1 MSAPDETAAL
11 AARTRP
17 RLIGVRHHSPALAV
31 AVPRLLEAADA
42 EVVCVELPADFQ
54 PWLPYLSDPRTVAPV
69 ALTGA
74 HENGQLRFYPLA
86 DFSPELAAIR
96 WARERGAEVIC
107 CDLPLADPGWTSG
120 PAAGPAAGAATGAVS
135 GAATGADGTGLDADA
150 LWDRAV
156 EALAPGSTPEA
167 VRRAALGFGLV
178 LRQDLR
184 ARGGITDVDL
194 AREAHM
200 RQVVTAFGKRRVAA
214 VTGAFHA
221 PALTHEG
228 ERDVAVA
235 PAAPVASVADGPGRA
250 VVTSLVPYAAAL
262 LDSRS
267 GYPAGVRD
275 PRWQQAVLEAG
286 GDPARIR
293 DTAARLVT
301 EICREIRASGH
312 TAGTGEAIETLRFAC
327 DLGSLRGLPAPGR
340 RELREAVTSVLGR
353 GRPLDPV
360 LEPVLVGTGRGRLA
374 PGTPRSGLGPWVEA
388 ELAALRLPGPHS
400 PDPREIRLS
409 PLRSSLDARREILL
423 QRLMACGVGY
433 AEPAGVAAAR
443 EGSALTTRWQAAWT
457 PSVAARLDLVGARG
471 VTAAQAADGTLR
483 ENHRR
488 ACEADGTTPARVIG
502 LLDAAARCALPALVG
517 QGLTEAARILPTAA
531 TLPELLKAL
540 DLLES
545 IRREHLP
552 GTTRRTRDRATALSG
567 TLLDAA
573 VRALPGLAGSDE
585 TEDAVAVV
593 TLAVRSGEDRLGL
606 RLDGEL
612 YALSRTGSPLVQ
624 GASLAA
630 RVLLDLDSSDLLGS
644 RLAAWVDSATAPD
657 GRHRLERRLTG
668 VLIAAGPLI
677 ESAPAALEPLLERVE
692 TMSDRHFL
700 DRLTALRGGF
710 RALTPEGRG
719 RLLTAVTER
728 LGDRPDLRLGAPA
741 EQAGR
746 WAEADHAGFALLSEW
761 GLAEPEN
768 PAPTDQAGPSGVDPA
783 GCPDRGPAGLP
794 GADSAGCPDT
804 DSAGRPE
811 RGPAGFPGANPAG
824 LPGVG
829 SAGCRDTDSA
839 GCPGARLAGLSGVDS
854 AGCPDTDSAGRPE
867 RGPTGFPGANPA
879 GLPGVDSA
887 GCPGARLAGLSGV
900 DSAGCPD
907 TDSAGRPDRGPAGF
921 PGVDPAGPGHTG
933 SVRSGVS
940 VVADGPPHTAEA
952 PASGTG
958 GTEHGTPRLGP
969 TDRWR
974 LLLGRERTRLPPDLL
989 PYARALDELFG
1000 PDGQAGDAVEDADA
1014 DTDGGAGEGRAGTG
1028 APGSDTDALTGG
1040 QDDPG
1045 YPSVRH
1051 WAEDL
1056 EALFGAD
1063 IREEVLGRAAAN
1075 GRTEV
1080 IAHLDPASVRPSVEL
1095 LSAVLTLAR
1104 GMPEQRIAHLRPLVA
1119 RLVEELTRELATR
1132 LRPTLTGLSTPRPT
1146 RRPGGRLDLARTL
1159 RENLVHSRRL
1169 EDGRVEVIPERP
1181 VFTTRTARQNDWRLI
1196 LVVDVSA
1203 SMQAAVIWS
1212 ALTAAVLGGTP
1223 MLSTHFLT
1231 FSTQVVD
1238 LTDRVDDPL
1247 SLLLEVKVGGGTHI
1261 AAGLAHARTLV
1272 KVPNR
1277 TLMVVVSDFEEGF
1290 GVDGLL
1296 AEVESLVGS
1305 GVQLLGCAALNDE
1318 GVPRY
1323 SVPVARQLVAAGMPV
1338 AALSPLSLARWV
1350 GERVRGATR

>member
-1 MSAPDETAAL
+1 MTAREETAAP

-17 RLIGVRHHSPALAV
+17 YLIGVRHHSPALAV
-31 AVPRLLEAADA
+31 AVPRLLDAADT

-54 PWLPYLSDPRTVAPV
+54 PWLPYLSDPRTTAPV

-74 HENGQLRFYPLA
+74 YEDGQLHFYPLA

-107 CDLPLADPGWTSG
+107 CDLPLADPGWS
-120 PAAGPAAGAATGAVS
+120 AGPSTGAATGA
-135 GAATGADGTGLDADA
+135 ATGVDGPGLDADA
-150 LWDRAV
+150 LWDRTV

-167 VRRAALGFGLV
+167 LRRAALGFGRA
-178 LRQDLR
+178 LRRDRR

-200 RQVVTAFGKRRVAA
+200 RRVLAALGKRRVAA

-221 PALTHEG
+221 PALTDADKG
-228 ERDVAVA
+228 DVGVG
-235 PAAPVASVADGPGRA
+235 ADAGPGPS
-250 VVTSLVPYAAAL
+250 VVTSLVPYAFAL
-262 LDSRS
+262 LDPCS
-267 GYPAGVRD
+267 GYPAGIRD
-275 PRWQQAVLEAG
+275 PRWQQAVLDAG
-286 GDPARIR
+286 GDPGLIR
-293 DTAARLVT
+293 DAAARLVT

-312 TAGTGEAIETLRFAC
+312 TAGTGEAIETLRLAC

-340 RELREAVTSVLGR
+340 SELREAVTSVLGH
-353 GRPLDPV
+353 GDSLEQV

-388 ELAALRLPGPHS
+388 ELASLRLPGPHS
-400 PDPREIRLS
+400 PARREIRLS

-423 QRLMACGVGY
+423 QRLKACGVGY
-433 AEPAGVAAAR
+433 AEPAAVSVTG

-457 PSVAARLDLVGARG
+457 PSVAARLDLVGGRG

-488 ACEADGTTPARVIG
+488 ACDSGGTTPARVID
-502 LLDAAARCALPALVG
+502 LLGAAARCALPALVG
-517 QGLTEAARILPTAA
+517 KGLTEAARVLPAAA
-531 TLPELLKAL
+531 TLPELLETL

-552 GTTRRTRDRATALSG
+552 GGTQRTRARATALSD
-567 TLLDAA
+567 TLLEAA

-585 TEDAVAVV
+585 KEDAVAVV
-593 TLAVRSGEDRLGL
+593 TLAVRGGEDRLGL

-612 YALSRTGSPLVQ
+612 YDLSRTGSPLVQ
-624 GASLAA
+624 GAALAA
-630 RVLLDLDSSDLLGS
+630 RVLLDLDGSDLLGS
-644 RLAAWVDSATAPD
+644 RLAGWVDSATAPD
-657 GRHRLERRLTG
+657 TRHRLERRLTG
-668 VLIAAGPLI
+668 LLIAAGPLI
-677 ESAPAALEPLLERVE
+677 ESVPTALDPLLERVE
-692 TMSDRHFL
+692 TMSDRDFL
-700 DRLTALRGGF
+700 DRLTPLRGGF

-719 RLLTAVTER
+719 RLLTAVTDR

-741 EQAGR
+741 ELIGR
-746 WAEADHAGFALLSEW
+746 WAEADNAGLALLREA
-761 GLAEPEN
+761 GLAE
-768 PAPTDQAGPSGVDPA
+768 
-783 GCPDRGPAGLP
+783 L
-794 GADSAGCPDT
+794 
-804 DSAGRPE
+804 
-811 RGPAGFPGANPAG
+811 
-824 LPGVG
+824 VG
-829 SAGCRDTDSA
+829 SAVTESA
-839 GCPGARLAGLSGVDS
+839 GPAAPGPVSPALT
-854 AGCPDTDSAGRPE
+854 DTSVPGGPVRTA
-867 RGPTGFPGANPA
+867 RGPVSGSDAARGTSRLRPA
-879 GLPGVDSA
+879 
-887 GCPGARLAGLSGV
+887 
-900 DSAGCPD
+900 
-907 TDSAGRPDRGPAGF
+907 
-921 PGVDPAGPGHTG
+921 
-933 SVRSGVS
+933 
-940 VVADGPPHTAEA
+940 
-952 PASGTG
+952 
-958 GTEHGTPRLGP
+958 
-969 TDRWR
+969 DRWR
-974 LLLGRERTRLPPDLL
+974 LLLGRERAKLPPDLL
-989 PYARALDELFG
+989 RYARALDELFG
-1000 PDGQAGDAVEDADA
+1000 QDGQTGDEGAGGGADE
-1014 DTDGGAGEGRAGTG
+1014 AGEGPAVLGG
-1028 APGSDTDALTGG
+1028 DTDELTGG

-1045 YPSVRH
+1045 YPSVRE
-1051 WAEDL
+1051 WAEEL

-1063 IREEVLGRAAAN
+1063 VREEVLGRAAAN
-1075 GRTEV
+1075 GRTDV
-1080 IAHLDPASVRPSVEL
+1080 IAHLDPNTVRPSVEL
-1095 LSAVLTLAR
+1095 LSAVLTLAK
-1104 GMPEQRIAHLRPLVA
+1104 GMPEQRIAHLRPLVG

-1181 VFTTRTARQNDWRLI
+1181 VFKTRTARQNDWRLI
-1196 LVVDVSA
+1196 LVVDVSG
-1203 SMQAAVIWS
+1203 SMEAAVIWS

-1290 GVDGLL
+1290 GAEGLL
-1296 AEVESLVGS
+1296 TEVRSLVAS
-1305 GVQLLGCAALNDE
+1305 GVHLLGCAALSDE

-1323 SVPVARQLVAAGMPV
+1323 SVPIAGQLVAAGMPV

-1350 GERVRGATR
+1350 GERVRGAT